1 MKDYP
6 EVFITVVFL
15 KALHVII
22 NFLGARTL
30 GKFLWKKITF
40 IFFE

>member
-15 KALHVII
+15 KSLHVMVM
-22 NFLGARTL
+22 FLWARTP
-30 GKFLWKKITF
+30 GKFLWEKEENFYKK
-40 IFFE
+40 